1 MITYKHTQIGYL
13 MIIVTLL
20 VLALFAWSHITSMAE
35 IPSVDSGTNFA
46 VSSIMLLV
54 LLMLSSLA
62 TLTVS
67 VDENYVRIK
76 FGYGLFKKKLSLEKI
91 DSVKTVK
98 NRWYYGWGIRMYFW
112 PTTWIFNV
120 SGFDAVELIMKNGK
134 RYRIGTDEPNKLE
147 SAISTEV
154 NKLKSKN
161 S

>member
-1 MITYKHTQIGYL
+1 MISYKHTQIGYL
-13 MIIVTLL
+13 MMIVILA
-20 VLALFAWSHITSMAE
+20 VLALFSWMHITSLAE
-35 IPSVDSGTNFA
+35 VPSVNSGPNFA
-46 VSSIMLLV
+46 ITSIMVLV

-67 VDENYVRIK
+67 IDENYVRIK

-120 SGFDAVELIMKNGK
+120 SGFDAVELIMKNGR
-134 RYRIGTDEPNKLE
+134 RYRIGTDEPKQLE
-147 SAISTEV
+147 SAINIGV
-154 NKLKSKN
+154 NKLTNKKI
-161 S
+161 

>member
-1 MITYKHTQIGYL
+1 MISYKHTQIGYL
-13 MIIVTLL
+13 MIIVTLVVL
-20 VLALFAWSHITSMAE
+20 VFFAWSHITSLAE

-46 VSSIMLLV
+46 VSSIMVLV

-134 RYRIGTDEPNKLE
+134 RYRIGTDEPVKLE

-154 NKLKSKN
+154 NKLKSIN